1 MQCPNC
7 GKTVNDEFRFCKYCG
22 QPLDNSREASNE
34 ENQNIIELTDEN
46 GNPIYFEFLDLITF
60 RGEEY
65 VVLLPMDESADEVVI
80 LKVESLSDENE
91 TYVSVDDEN
100 VLNMVFALF
109 KERNHDY
116 FSFTD

>member
-7 GKTVNDEFRFCKYCG
+7 GKPVDDNFKFCKYCG
-22 QPLDNSREASNE
+22 QSLDNKTEVSSDED
-34 ENQNIIELTDEN
+34 QNIIELTDEK
-46 GNPIYFEFLDLITF
+46 GNPIFFEFLDLITF
-60 RGEEY
+60 RGEDF
-65 VVLLPMDESADEVVI
+65 VVLLPMDENADEVVI

-109 KERNHDY
+109 KERNHDF